1 MKSFQKFLEEVT
13 IKGNPAIPGEGGKKP
28 EDKDYLKDVES
39 RAKARLGVSGRE
51 HPGQFGGRI
60 MQLVQQSQAATRG
73 REEELE
79 NLAKEIIL
87 QNYGEILDGV
97 ELDIKLLRSGGQ
109 VAQFMQDCEEEQE
122 DQEEGPEFRQIKDP
136 ATINKIHKAKL
147 GNNIIQGEAK
157 NTKHIIATEEVRTG
171 LIDIFGPQAD
181 RILDMWKEISNLADK
196 MDWII
201 PIEIKADM
209 MEQAPEGMAGAVS
222 VDWKPKEKKEKEDKE
237 EESQDD
243 FMKRILDDLA
253 KGDEPE
259 EEDKEELQEEFGDT
273 TPRIRARGV
282 DFPMLI
288 HETVKGIYEL
298 IASVQFPTEDASA
311 EEIKM
316 AQTVKLN
323 VSSFEDEAEDFRTGP
338 EIAADF
344 RDFINANPKAEHPN
358 MRAFIFGKMMDSNYI
373 SDEEFLKLF
382 RGILNKTTEAR
393 KKVDQM
399 ISEINAELNKYELGQ
414 VIDVEEPTYDF
425 NKEDEYQDEDD
436 EDSDTMIPGRAE
448 PEMPTKQSKTVDYSQ
463 MSQRE
468 IQELVDDALDAGDYE
483 KVKILSQYLKEGAQI
498 YLSEIERINEG
509 INPHIQL
516 KK

>member
-1 MKSFQKFLEEVT
+1 MRSFQKFLEEVT

-28 EDKDYLKDVES
+28 EDKDYLKDIES
-39 RAKARLGVSGRE
+39 RAKTRLGISGRE
-51 HPGQFGGRI
+51 HPGQFGGRL
-60 MQLVQQSQAATRG
+60 MQLVGQSQAATRG

-79 NLAKEIIL
+79 ELAKEIIL

-109 VAQFMQDCEEEQE
+109 IAQFMKDCEEEQE
-122 DQEEGPEFRQIKDP
+122 EQEEGPEFRQIKDP

-147 GNNIIQGEAK
+147 GNNIIQGESK

-181 RILDMWKEISNLADK
+181 SILNMWKEMSNLADK

-201 PIEIKADM
+201 PIEVKADM

-222 VDWKPKEKKEKEDKE
+222 VDWKPKAKKEKEE
-237 EESQDD
+237 EEEEEDD
-243 FMKRILDDLA
+243 FLKRILADLA

-259 EEDKEELQEEFGDT
+259 EEDKQELQEEIGSAM
-273 TPRIRARGV
+273 PRIRARGI

-298 IASVQFPTEDASA
+298 IASIQFPAEGASE

-344 RDFINANPKAEHPN
+344 RDFVNANPNAKHPN
-358 MRAFIFGKMMDSNYI
+358 MRAFIFGKMMDSDYMTDI
-373 SDEEFLKLF
+373 EFLDLF
-382 RGILNKTTEAR
+382 RGILNKTPKAR
-393 KKVDQM
+393 RKIDEM
-399 ISEINAELNKYELGQ
+399 IDEINKKLNLYELGQ
-414 VIDVEEPTYDF
+414 VIDVEEPTYDS
-425 NKEDEYQDEDD
+425 
-436 EDSDTMIPGRAE
+436 EDSEGDEDTMIPGRAE
-448 PEMPTKQSKTVDYSQ
+448 SEMPTQQAKKELEYSE

-468 IQELVDDALDAGDYE
+468 IQALIDDALDAGDRKKME
-483 KVKILSQYLKEGAQI
+483 ILSKYLKEGAQI
-498 YLSEIERINEG
+498 YLAELKRINEG
-509 INPHIQL
+509 INPHTQF